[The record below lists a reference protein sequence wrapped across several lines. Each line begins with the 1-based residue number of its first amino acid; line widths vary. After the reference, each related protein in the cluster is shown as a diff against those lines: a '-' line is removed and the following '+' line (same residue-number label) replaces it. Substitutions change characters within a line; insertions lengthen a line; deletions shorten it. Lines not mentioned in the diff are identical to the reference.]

1 MEAVIYF
8 IILYMQNLYV
18 KLICRTY

>member
-8 IILYMQNLYV
+8 IILYMQSLYV